1 MSRELMLVT
10 LACLLCGPALLAAG
24 AVAVR
29 LRRVES
35 ARELEQRAWRRV
47 WTPLWPAALVLA
59 FLVGWAVQEPET
71 SEGVEPAM
79 LAVAAVF
86 GLISLR
92 AAARAVRAL
101 RTPARGVVAMTVG
114 LVRPRVYIAPELA
127 ARLDERALRAALE
140 HEAAHAR
147 HRDPLRLWIAQIATD
162 LQWPLAAARQR
173 FADWRNALELARDA
187 EACERVDGSDLAAA
201 LIEAARLSRASV
213 GDAVA
218 GLVGG
223 ADAFSDRIHRLLEP
237 PHDAAGAPRRS
248 WVWALRIGAVALAI
262 AAGSLFGEVI
272 VGALP
277 GLD

>member
-59 FLVGWAVQEPET
+59 FLVGWAVLEPEA